1 MCIKLGCVLR
11 VGSDAQFFFKLC
23 SDHLAIEAI
32 PKRKLT
38 IDLLKVR
45 ESLELSYLLKVWTP
59 HFVVL
64 KTVVGEE
71 ITLRRDGRM
80 IIRNARSEED
90 AHSAAARVLTHVSC
104 A

>member
-1 MCIKLGCVLR
+1 ME
-11 VGSDAQFFFKLC
+11 SESQFFFKLC

-32 PKRKLT
+32 PKRRFV

-45 ESLELSYLLKVWTP
+45 KSLEVSYLLKIWTP

-64 KTVVGEE
+64 KSGVGEE

-80 IIRNARSEED
+80 IIRNAKSEED
-90 AHSAAARVLTHVSC
+90 ARLAALKVLNCVKVG
-104 A
+104 